1 LDQFPEVVVSN
12 VTPTQVTVES
22 TNPDHPSTV
31 SYKMYGPGKYEGRT
45 AIVRIEIDS
54 SVSAEEKEVIQTL
67 LSDYIDELDGFDMT
81 GNIMDA
87 VRTSIEV
94 EEDRGIDEMY
104 INRIVASLCR
114 VIEHYHPK
122 LSGSI

>member
-1 LDQFPEVVVSN
+1 
-12 VTPTQVTVES
+12 
-22 TNPDHPSTV
+22 
-31 SYKMYGPGKYEGRT
+31 MYVPGKYEGRT